1 MSKCDDKQDEFLKN
15 EYVINLDELTMTR
28 NYVYKEQTFKKHKK
42 TDLSVKKT
50 NTYIT
55 NIYEED
61 GTYYVALIAENE
73 SCRDTAMVN
82 LVINPYFALYIPNVF
97 TPNQDGL
104 NDNFEPKG
112 VGIEEYE
119 IFIFNRWGEQVFT
132 SDDILNSWDG
142 GEAVSGMYTYIINVV
157 DKIGE
162 FHRKTGFVLIE

>member
-1 MSKCDDKQDEFLKN
+1 M
-15 EYVINLDELTMTR
+15 
-28 NYVYKEQTFKKHKK
+28 
-42 TDLSVKKT
+42 
-50 NTYIT
+50 
-55 NIYEED
+55 
-61 GTYYVALIAENE
+61 
-73 SCRDTAMVN
+73 
-82 LVINPYFALYIPNVF
+82 
-97 TPNQDGL
+97 